1 MDWFEQIYLEINS
14 TEITKPRLT
23 ICSKRSSCTSMNMM
37 RAHASADSQYIPSP
51 TAMPIM
57 ATIHMPAAVVRPRTE
72 PFIWIMAPAPRK
84 LLLRD
89 STDYI
94 ALFGE
99 FEKLHP
105 TKSITLANQL
115 SI

>member
-1 MDWFEQIYLEINS
+1 
-14 TEITKPRLT
+14 
-23 ICSKRSSCTSMNMM
+23 MNMM

-84 LLLRD
+84 PIRHRINLHNFFVDYDYERQETRLNLVVLLRD

-105 TKSITLANQL
+105 TKSI
-115 SI
+115 